1 MKVQY
6 IAIIFIIIMIPLMLV
21 LTVYTQSQIDNLGI
35 QLQYDTKL
43 YDATYDGMKAFQLN
57 TVNNKYSQVADSLK
71 RDVEAAIKTFIT
83 SLSNNLSLSGYS
95 TQDVS
100 PYIPSILFTLYDG

>member
-6 IAIIFIIIMIPLMLV
+6 ITIIFIIIMIPLMLV
-21 LTVYTQSQIDNLGI
+21 LTVYTQSQIDNLGV

-71 RDVEAAIKTFIT
+71 RDVEA
-83 SLSNNLSLSGYS
+83 
-95 TQDVS
+95 
-100 PYIPSILFTLYDG
+100 